1 MVKLFRSME
10 TNFIHNEWVLNE
22 IIFCKVLD
30 ELNGD
35 YTVELEYPLED
46 IKEISNNLVRG
57 AILSIPTIDN
67 RPDQLF
73 RIIKSEKNENSITV
87 EAQAKLLA
95 DLKANWCTPM
105 TIVGKVRKDA
115 ITQILNSCLD
125 RHNYAVGSLDNNINA
140 NVVINTE
147 AGNPL
152 TCIIG
157 DNDNSVIKNYGGEF
171 IINNNTIDI
180 VDKRGANNGVVIE
193 YGKNILGITE
203 TIDDTDLTTVLIP
216 KSGDVY
222 LPEYYIESPNVNK
235 YEKRFFQEIDLNLNI
250 WDGENEKGND
260 QITKEEAYIL
270 MRQICTNMFKND
282 KVDQLT
288 FNYVVNFIELSKTE
302 EYKDYKC
309 LEKINVGDTVTI
321 KHKKLNIDLDG
332 RVNKIEYTV
341 NSEGDTTVDNVE
353 IGFSKKDLTDVIN
366 STIRQIK
373 ITEQEILLRVQNAQN
388 TLISEIKITATEIRS
403 EVKDVENGLNSTIS
417 QTATEIRSE
426 VNDTK
431 NNLQSQITQNA
442 EMISTKVSNSE
453 FNSEI
458 RQLANEISSKVS
470 SGSEFSSEL
479 KQNVSAFKF
488 LFNDASDGMTEI
500 SSDGLTVYDGGIEI
514 QDKKGNTV
522 FYIESDGTVHIKNC
536 GIDDLNIYDTSKNSM
551 FFNTLANMKRISCG
565 EISPSRLTLDYRDF
579 YIGSDGYDL
588 KEFVERIIDG
598 KNV

>member
-125 RHNYAVGSLDNNINA
+125 RHNYTVGSLDNNINA

-147 AGNPL
+147 TGNPL

-193 YGKNILGITE
+193 YGKN
-203 TIDDTDLTTVLIP
+203 
-216 KSGDVY
+216 
-222 LPEYYIESPNVNK
+222 
-235 YEKRFFQEIDLNLNI
+235 
-250 WDGENEKGND
+250 
-260 QITKEEAYIL
+260 
-270 MRQICTNMFKND
+270 
-282 KVDQLT
+282 
-288 FNYVVNFIELSKTE
+288 
-302 EYKDYKC
+302 
-309 LEKINVGDTVTI
+309 
-321 KHKKLNIDLDG
+321 
-332 RVNKIEYTV
+332 
-341 NSEGDTTVDNVE
+341 
-353 IGFSKKDLTDVIN
+353 
-366 STIRQIK
+366 
-373 ITEQEILLRVQNAQN
+373 
-388 TLISEIKITATEIRS
+388 
-403 EVKDVENGLNSTIS
+403 
-417 QTATEIRSE
+417 
-426 VNDTK
+426 
-431 NNLQSQITQNA
+431 
-442 EMISTKVSNSE
+442 
-453 FNSEI
+453 
-458 RQLANEISSKVS
+458 
-470 SGSEFSSEL
+470 
-479 KQNVSAFKF
+479 
-488 LFNDASDGMTEI
+488 
-500 SSDGLTVYDGGIEI
+500 
-514 QDKKGNTV
+514 
-522 FYIESDGTVHIKNC
+522 
-536 GIDDLNIYDTSKNSM
+536 
-551 FFNTLANMKRISCG
+551 
-565 EISPSRLTLDYRDF
+565 
-579 YIGSDGYDL
+579 
-588 KEFVERIIDG
+588 
-598 KNV
+598 